1 MTKFQIILNIHF
13 SLIQAAQ
20 NQMHTNTR
28 SFTKLVKLKIGTK
41 VMLTVNI
48 HMQNRLLND
57 QIGIIRHFG
66 FAQCNVSKVYV
77 FFSHEQSDC

>member
-1 MTKFQIILNIHF
+1 M
-13 SLIQAAQ
+13 
-20 NQMHTNTR
+20 
-28 SFTKLVKLKIGTK
+28 VKLKIGTK